1 VAVSVSRSTGYVDEV
16 GKEVHAKRE
25 LRDASNRSDAQAAD
39 QQRFAG
45 RFIVGT
51 VFGSGTAILYL
62 R

>member
-1 VAVSVSRSTGYVDEV
+1 MSARLAKEV

-39 QQRFAG
+39 QQRYAG